1 MSSPIPMPTP
11 FETAWLAACADCTNC
26 GLATQR
32 QRVVISRGNPAARV
46 MVIGEAPGASED
58 EQGLPFVGRSGRVL
72 DGLFTS
78 AGLDPDTDLFITNV
92 VNCRPPENRKPTAVE
107 LRACLP
113 WIQRQIE
120 VVDPPLVVLVGAT
133 AVKAML
139 GSKQAMGSLR
149 GAWIE
154 QDGRSWMPVFHP
166 SYLLRNPSRDPGK
179 PVSLTLEDLRQVR
192 DRLCQCEPA
201 SGAPT
206 S

>member
-1 MSSPIPMPTP
+1 MPTP
-11 FETAWLAACADCTNC
+11 FETAWLAACADCTHC
-26 GLATQR
+26 GLSTQR

-92 VNCRPPENRKPTAVE
+92 VKCRPPENRKPTAAE
-107 LRACLP
+107 LRACRP
-113 WIQRQIE
+113 WIQKQIE

-149 GAWIE
+149 GVWIE
-154 QDGRSWMPVFHP
+154 QDGRSWMPIFHP